1 MTIQDKRKE
10 LKQISAPF
18 LALKKEGAIE
28 SINGELK
35 KLYAEQG
42 HTELKTLRQW
52 NKDNKRVKKGE
63 HSILLWGRPKAI
75 NKKGE
80 QAPTSEE
87 NEDTFFPICFLFSN
101 LQVEDKKS

>member
-35 KLYAEQG
+35 KLYAAQG
-42 HTELKTLRQW
+42 HTELKTLREW
-52 NKDNKRVKKGE
+52 NKENKRVRKGE
-63 HSILLWGRPKAI
+63 HSILLWGKPKLL
-75 NKKGE
+75 NKNE
-80 QAPTSEE
+80 NIQTEDNSE
-87 NEDTFFPICFLFSN
+87 EDTFFPICFLFSN
-101 LQVEDKKS
+101 LQVEDKK